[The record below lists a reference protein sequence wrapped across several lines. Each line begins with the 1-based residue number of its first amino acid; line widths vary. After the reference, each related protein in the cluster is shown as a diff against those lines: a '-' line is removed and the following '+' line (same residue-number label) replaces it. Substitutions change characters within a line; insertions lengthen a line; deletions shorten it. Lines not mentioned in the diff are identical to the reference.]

1 MSGFDK
7 SLILF
12 FAVTLIVSWFK
23 LPEQQ
28 EQIVQQVTQ
37 PVPVVTVHEVVRP
50 RELSQEELECL
61 ALNIYFEAR
70 DQDTD
75 SQLAV
80 SMVVLNRAKDSFW
93 PDHVCD
99 VIKQGS
105 YSDGFV
111 RRNKCQFSWY
121 CDGLS
126 DRPYEQDT
134 WIRNLKI
141 AEDSYYLWTNGYDLT
156 NGATNYHAKH
166 VAPLWNK
173 DFNMHYV
180 ATIGDHI
187 FYRWNTQETVAI
199 N

>member
-1 MSGFDK
+1 MSGLYK
-7 SLILF
+7 SIIVF
-12 FAVTLIVSWFK
+12 FAVTLIISWFET
-23 LPEQQ
+23 PQQ
-28 EQIVQQVTQ
+28 QQVVEEVKQ

-50 RELSQEELECL
+50 RDLSQEELECL

-75 SQLAV
+75 SQMAV

-93 PDHVCD
+93 PNHVCD
-99 VIKQGS
+99 VVKQGS
-105 YSDGFV
+105 YRDGYV

-121 CDGLS
+121 CDGLP
-126 DRPYEQDT
+126 DRPYERET
-134 WIRNLKI
+134 WLKNLKV
-141 AEDSYYLWTNGYDLT
+141 AEDGYYLWANGYDLT
-156 NGATNYHAKH
+156 NGATNYHAKY
-166 VAPLWNK
+166 VTPLWNK